1 MTEQLTT
8 TSIISLFHTNKEE
21 RASFVNDVISKLES
35 GEADSIKV
43 HLQIKCMESII
54 KDLNDNKDYRS
65 MLLVAAEKNGKKF
78 TAYNSEFSIKEVGTK
93 YDYSNTGDIEYSDL
107 EKQSAEISDK
117 LKARQKFL
125 QTISV
130 AGIDIITSDGEP
142 MHIYPP
148 SKSSTTAVAVTLK

>member
-35 GEADSIKV
+35 GEADPIKV
-43 HLQIKCMESII
+43 HLQIKCMESIV
-54 KDLNDNKDYRS
+54 KDLNDNKDYRL
-65 MLLVAAEKNGKKF
+65 MLLSAAEKNGKKF

-107 EKQSAEISDK
+107 EKQSAEFSEK
-117 LKARQKFL
+117 LKSRQKFL
-125 QTISV
+125 QTIPV
-130 AGIDIITSDGEP
+130 AGMDIITSEGEAI
-142 MHIYPP
+142 HIYPP